1 MEREHNKEIIKLI
14 QERYCNFK
22 EANILL
28 IDKFEENKFI
38 RKLFSINSYNV
49 IKSIDNDFR
58 VREGI
63 NFFSRE
69 LLYEQEEKFF
79 EFIQNNESNIDILIF
94 GLNDL
99 ANKLYSE
106 ENNVLKSL
114 NKFKFKSILILNSS
128 ENFSMEELSYHHQYC
143 NNELNIRNFF
153 ITDNINIKNRIIN
166 QYVDIS
172 NFIYENINEEFK
184 KSFSLSQVVNEALR
198 SDYLEEEIIEIYKE
212 ILLDKRE
219 ELKEVSIRNLYEISK
234 SIKEEFL
241 KFYNIDK
248 NNVEISKIVDGVI
261 ENILNNELMAVN
273 SIRNNIEEIKEN
285 REENDEVIK
294 GFLSKDIEVKNK
306 VQIESYNDELDKTA
320 VMEIDN
326 TEVMHYSLLSE
337 LEGDFKNIV
346 KQKENEKGEDK
357 PNKKLSIINMN
368 ENKPFKE
375 VTISEG
381 YGINKDFIF
390 EEDNNF
396 TPLIEIEEVDDKLKE
411 VIWTN
416 DEIAMEDLSE
426 FELVK
431 GSSKKYKKINM
442 NGDNSN

>member
-1 MEREHNKEIIKLI
+1 MEKENNKEIINLI
-14 QERYCNFK
+14 QERYGSLK

-28 IDKFEENKFI
+28 IDKFEESKFI
-38 RKLFSINSYNV
+38 RKLFSISGYNV
-49 IKSIDNDFR
+49 IKNIDNDFR

-69 LLYEQEEKFF
+69 LLYEKEEKCFK
-79 EFIQNNESNIDILIF
+79 FIQNNESNIDILIF
-94 GLNDL
+94 GLNEL
-99 ANKLYSE
+99 VNKLYSE

-128 ENFSMEELSYHHQYC
+128 ENFSMEELSYHYQYC
-143 NNELNIRNFF
+143 NNELNIKNFF

-166 QYVDIS
+166 QYIDIS

-184 KSFSLSQVVNEALR
+184 KSFSLSQIVNWPLR
-198 SDYLEEEIIEIYKE
+198 SNYLEEEIIEIYKE

-219 ELKEVSIRNLYEISK
+219 ELKEVSIRNLYGTSK
-234 SIKEEFL
+234 SIKEEFF

-248 NNVEISKIVDGVI
+248 KNVEISKIVDEVI
-261 ENILNNELMAVN
+261 ENILNNELMEVN

-294 GFLSKDIEVKNK
+294 GFLLKAIEVKDK
-306 VQIESYNDELDKTA
+306 VQIESYNDELDKTD

-326 TEVMHYSLLSE
+326 TEVMHYRLLSE
-337 LEGDFKNIV
+337 LESDFKNII
-346 KQKENEKGEDK
+346 KQKDEDK

-375 VTISEG
+375 VTISED
-381 YGINKDFIF
+381 YGINKDFTF

-396 TPLIEIEEVDDKLKE
+396 TALIEIEEVDDKLKE
-411 VIWTN
+411 IIWTN
-416 DEIAMEDLSE
+416 DEIAMEDLSD

>member
-1 MEREHNKEIIKLI
+1 MESEYNKEIINLI

-28 IDKFEENKFI
+28 IDKFEESKFI
-38 RKLFSINSYNV
+38 RKLFSINGYNV
-49 IKSIDNDFR
+49 IKNIDNDFR

-69 LLYEQEEKFF
+69 MLYEQEEKFF
-79 EFIQNNESNIDILIF
+79 EFIKNNESNINILIF
-94 GLNDL
+94 GLNEL

-128 ENFSMEELSYHHQYC
+128 ENFSMEELSYHQQYC
-143 NNELNIRNFF
+143 INELNIKNFF

-184 KSFSLSQVVNEALR
+184 KSFSLSQVVNEPLR
-198 SDYLEEEIIEIYKE
+198 SEYLEEEIIEIYKQ

-294 GFLSKDIEVKNK
+294 GFLSKDIEVKDK

-337 LEGDFKNIV
+337 LEDDFKNII

-357 PNKKLSIINMN
+357 PNKKLSIINMS

-375 VTISEG
+375 VTISED
-381 YGINKDFIF
+381 YGINKDFTF

-396 TPLIEIEEVDDKLKE
+396 TPLIEMEEVDDKLKE